1 MKSPSLH
8 FKIAVAI
15 CALIFCQTFA
25 TSAQTS
31 RIEDFIKAG
40 REDAE
45 VLTKAYLEPVPNG
58 IGGALNT
65 GWFNSASTHQTLGFD
80 IQIRGA
86 LAVIPSA
93 DQSFDLSSLDLQRV
107 RPADPNNTISPTA
120 GGADEPGPEV
130 IVEDN
135 GNEITRFNLPQ
146 GSGFE
151 YVPSAMVQA
160 SVGLIKNTDV
170 MVRFVPKVSFGDY
183 GEFNMKGF
191 GLKHSLS
198 QWLPGIF
205 PLDISVM
212 AGYNRIDLS
221 ANLDLQPEEPDPD
234 TNYDNQKVTTK
245 FDTFTA
251 KLIVGKDLPFISL
264 YAAAGYETSTM
275 HLDVTGNYPVEV
287 SAGGSTQTETVTDPF
302 SYTENGA
309 NKFSLTGGLKF
320 KLLFFHVFGEYTLAD
335 YPIANAGI
343 GFSFR

>member
-1 MKSPSLH
+1 MKSPALH
-8 FKIAVAI
+8 FKIAVAT
-15 CALIFCQTFA
+15 CVLIFCQTFA

-45 VLTKAYLEPVPNG
+45 VLTKAYLKPLPNG

-93 DQSFDLSSLDLQRV
+93 DQSFDLNNLDLQRV
-107 RPADPNNTISPTA
+107 RPADPTDTISPTA
-120 GGADEPGPEV
+120 GGIDEPGPEV

-135 GNEITRFNLPQ
+135 GEEVTRFNLPQ

-170 MVRFVPKVSFGDY
+170 MVRFVPKVTFGNY
-183 GEFNMKGF
+183 GDFQMKGF
-191 GLKHSLS
+191 GVKHSLS

-205 PLDISVM
+205 PLDIAVM

-221 ANLDLQPEEPDPD
+221 ANLNLEPEESDPD
-234 TNYDNQKVTTK
+234 ANYDNQKVTTK

-275 HLDVTGNYPVEV
+275 HLDVTGNYPVE
-287 SAGGSTQTETVTDPF
+287 GTTITDPF
-302 SYTENGA
+302 SYTENGS